1 MHRWTIR
8 GIDPDVIDM
17 VHEVAA
23 SSEMTIGEV
32 VNAAV
37 TEWYEGLPTEHDA
50 PHCHSEE
57 PEMPVDPSVVRR
69 VWFVH
74 DPVFEE
80 ISELPSD
87 SSDPDTKRPSESQ
100 RLATR
105 T

>member
-23 SSEMTIGEV
+23 SSDMTIGEV
-32 VNAAV
+32 VNAAIA
-37 TEWYEGLPTEHDA
+37 EWYEALPVGDDDQD
-50 PHCHSEE
+50 SEINE
-57 PEMPVDPSVVRR
+57 PEQPLAPKRGPV
-69 VWFVH
+69 VWFLH

-80 ISELPSD
+80 VSELPPGIRV
-87 SSDPDTKRPSESQ
+87 PDTNRPLGSH